1 MYEEDFVK
9 EDLIEF
15 DIDGRKFKY
24 KPITAGQE
32 NEWLNEY
39 MYIEKG
45 ELVQN
50 LSKLNEVK
58 IRNLVEVPYGPEIIQ
73 HLMKFKEP
81 KEWSLLNHTEKWDV
95 LKKLKPGVLSQIIQK
110 INEIDNPVKKKK

>member
-50 LSKLNEVK
+50 L
-58 IRNLVEVPYGPEIIQ
+58 
-73 HLMKFKEP
+73 
-81 KEWSLLNHTEKWDV
+81 
-95 LKKLKPGVLSQIIQK
+95 
-110 INEIDNPVKKKK
+110 